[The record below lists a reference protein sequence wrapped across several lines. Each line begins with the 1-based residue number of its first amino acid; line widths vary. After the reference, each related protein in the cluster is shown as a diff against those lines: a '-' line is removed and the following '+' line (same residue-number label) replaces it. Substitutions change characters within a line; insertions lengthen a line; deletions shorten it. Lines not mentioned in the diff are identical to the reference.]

1 MENYAVENLSELRLN
16 DGSGNTALTLND
28 YKISGEGNAQEL
40 ILDYQNDEWDI
51 ENSDLNLNGGELIDV
66 GDLGG
71 SGIVN
76 QDNIADGA
84 VTNSKLNQDSVTY
97 SSGDYLT
104 GGGTVSLGGSATLNV
119 DPSSIDWS
127 DTAMSQS
134 DINVSNLG
142 PADSN
147 LDMNSKV
154 ITGLSDPI
162 DGDDA
167 VSKSYVDSTDNDTN
181 LGETEVEQYVFDNDN
196 SEGDLGVGS
205 NNLDSVSG
213 IYSDDSSSNFFG
225 SCSSG
230 EYVESINADGSVNC
244 ATDDTGSTVDEK
256 VAVDSGASPSYLGS
270 GGSSGVIRTNSPITY
285 SDNGDYI
292 TLDIGTG
299 GISSNELDETDSY
312 SLDWSNLAIDQ
323 SDVAKSDVNLG
334 NVRNVDLANTA
345 GSYINYDTT
354 GEEFNVQAGSM
365 SWADLDISK
374 SDVSPSN
381 VGDAGLST
389 DSSIS
394 GSTYDGTT
402 AYTWGVNWEDAG
414 DLNSNGEIEDFSNA
428 NDLDSSG
435 NLASGSVSGSEITE
449 NSVGNFELENS
460 GNIDLGTLDVSG
472 GSVGDGTQSGLT
484 VDSNGNLYFD
494 GSLNFPGDVNTI
506 SAQQLNGS
514 IIPDR
519 DADQNLGSGS
529 SRWNN
534 LYLASNIYD
543 GSGTN
548 FFGSCSGSDSY
559 IHSINSDGTVN
570 CATDN
575 TGNDDQTLSEVL
587 TQDNSAGTEA
597 IDMNGNPIRNVD
609 NVEING
615 SSALVDFYNENSGQK
630 WEIYT
635 GGSVGSSGLAFYDRT
650 DGNYILE
657 MDSSQNVNI
666 PSGGLTVSGD
676 IDVGGVAGCDST
688 QALLGDGSCG
698 ATSDPTSL
706 TGGDGIDPSSIS
718 DGDTLSVAWEDANG
732 LDSNGELNPSTELDL
747 NNNNITDTGRGNVT
761 IGQDLKVYGK
771 VWTPETGDSG
781 SGITGSQ
788 NLSQVLT
795 EGNVANQSIDM
806 DNNKIENIAN
816 PTASNDAMTLGYADS
831 NYLNRDGSGYMTG
844 NLDLRGNNIT
854 DEANGNVTISQDL
867 KVDGNLWLPG
877 EGGSASSTGGN
888 LSKKLDVNQ
897 YNITNSSGGNVTIG
911 TDLKVNGDIW
921 QPSSSGSGGS
931 GSASGLADVLNENN
945 SAGGQDITDVG
956 KIGTSGAVEIGSGTS
971 TTGDTEQTAVGNG
984 ADASGFAATALGNG
998 AVASSTRTIAVGELA
1013 DASALD
1019 AIALG
1024 KGAVASETGVIAL
1037 GESAVA
1043 SASRATALGNF
1054 ANASAEG
1061 AVAIGRDSIANH
1073 SYTVTLG
1080 SLEND
1085 AYDLRVTGDIYTNGA
1100 DLAEFYQ
1107 SSQDLEAAEVVAI
1120 DEGKKNRAVR
1130 SSERFQE
1137 TAFGVVSTDPGQ
1149 IMNTDEEK
1157 NGHPIALEGKV
1168 PVKVSEEN
1176 GEIKIGDRVVPA
1188 SENGEAMSCEVR
1200 SLNETE
1206 TFDEYKQVSEE
1217 NRQCRD
1223 STIGKALEKSEG
1235 KDKILVKLD

>member
-1 MENYAVENLSELRLN
+1 MEDYAVENLSELRLN
-16 DGSGNTALTLND
+16 DGSGNTALVLND

-40 ILDYQNDEWDI
+40 ILDYQNDEWDL

-134 DINVSNLG
+134 DISVSDLG

-147 LDMNSKV
+147 LDMNNNV
-154 ITGLSDPI
+154 VTGLSDPI

-196 SEGDLGVGS
+196 SEGDLGLG
-205 NNLDSVSG
+205 NNNIDSVSG

-244 ATDDTGSTVDEK
+244 ATDDTGSTVDEQ
-256 VAVDSGASPSYLGS
+256 VAVDSGAAPGYIGS
-270 GGSSGVIRTNSPITY
+270 GGSSGVIRTNSPLTY
-285 SDNGDYI
+285 TDDGDYI
-292 TLDIGTG
+292 TLDIGAG
-299 GISSNELDETDSY
+299 SISSNELDETDSY

-323 SDVAKSDVNLG
+323 SDVTKSHVGLG
-334 NVRNVDLANTA
+334 NVRNVDLSNTA

-354 GEEFNVQAGSM
+354 GEEFNVQAGSI

-402 AYTWGVNWEDAG
+402 AYTWGVNWEGAG
-414 DLNSNGEIEDFSNA
+414 DLNSDGEIDDFSNA
-428 NDLDSSG
+428 NDLDSNG

-519 DADQNLGSGS
+519 DADQNIGSNS
-529 SRWNN
+529 MKWNN
-534 LYLASNIYD
+534 AYFAGDVDVQGGRVIDSTGQLTLGD
-543 GSGTN
+543 GS
-548 FFGSCSGSDSY
+548 
-559 IHSINSDGTVN
+559 V
-570 CATDN
+570 
-575 TGNDDQTLSEVL
+575 EVP
-587 TQDNSAGTEA
+587 N
-597 IDMNGNPIRNVD
+597 
-609 NVEING
+609 
-615 SSALVDFYNENSGQK
+615 
-630 WEIYT
+630 
-635 GGSVGSSGLAFYDRT
+635 
-650 DGNYILE
+650 
-657 MDSSQNVNI
+657 
-666 PSGGLTVSGD
+666 GGLTVSGN

-706 TGGDGIDPSSIS
+706 SGGDGINPSSIS
-718 DGDTLSVAWEDANG
+718 DGDTLSVAWSDAND
-732 LDSNGELNPSTELDL
+732 LDSNGNIEPSTDLDL
-747 NNNNITDTGRGNVT
+747 NNNNLTDTGRGNVT

-771 VWTPETGDSG
+771 VWTPGEGGGSG

-788 NLSQVLT
+788 NLSQVLA

-806 DNNKIENIAN
+806 DNNQIENIAN
-816 PTASNDAMTLGYADS
+816 PTASNDAMTKGYADS
-831 NYLNRDGSGYMTG
+831 NYLNRDGSGFMQG
-844 NLDLRGNNIT
+844 DLDLNGYNIT
-854 DEANGNVTISQDL
+854 DETEGNVTISQDL
-867 KVDGNLWLPG
+867 KIDGQLWLPG
-877 EGGSASSTGGN
+877 EGGSAGSTGGN
-888 LSKKLDVNQ
+888 LSEKLDVNQ
-897 YNITNSSGGNVTIG
+897 YNITNSSGGNVTIN

-921 QPSSSGSGGS
+921 QPSSSSGGG
-931 GSASGLADVLNENN
+931 GSAGGASGLADVLNENN
-945 SAGGQDITDVG
+945 SAGGQEITDVG

-971 TTGDTEQTAVGNG
+971 TTGDTDETAVGNNAVVSG
-984 ADASGFAATALGNG
+984 TGSTALGDSSEASGLSATALGG
-998 AVASSTRTIAVGELA
+998 FTE
-1013 DASALD
+1013 
-1019 AIALG
+1019 
-1024 KGAVASETGVIAL
+1024 
-1037 GESAVA
+1037 A
-1043 SASRATALGNF
+1043 SASSATALGRF
-1054 ANASAEG
+1054 AVASGTASTALGFGAEASEEG
-1061 AVAIGRDSIANH
+1061 AVAVGRNSIANH

-1080 SLEND
+1080 SLENE

-1107 SSQDLEAAEVVAI
+1107 SPQDLEEAEVVAV
-1120 DEGKKNRAVR
+1120 DEDKENRAVR
-1130 SSERFQE
+1130 SSEKFQE

-1176 GEIKIGDRVVPA
+1176 GEIEIGDRVVPA
-1188 SENGEAMSCEVR
+1188 SENGKAMRCEIQ

-1217 NRQCRD
+1217 NRKCRD
-1223 STIGKALEKSEG
+1223 STIGRALENSNGESE
-1235 KDKILVKLD
+1235 IIVKLE